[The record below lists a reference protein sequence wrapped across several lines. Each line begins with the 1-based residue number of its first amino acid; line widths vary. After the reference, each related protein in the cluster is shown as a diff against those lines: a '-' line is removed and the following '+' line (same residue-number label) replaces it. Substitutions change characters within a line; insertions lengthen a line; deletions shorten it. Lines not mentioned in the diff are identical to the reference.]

1 MKRYRHYLACLAAL
15 CAAAAGARA
24 AELQRVIATVK
35 PSVVAVGTYQKGR
48 NPPVV
53 FNGTG
58 FAIGDGL
65 SIITN
70 AHVVFDP
77 TAPPSRKL
85 GIITGSGREFEF
97 RAAKQVQL
105 DKDHDLAHL
114 RIGGTPLPPLVLAD
128 SDSAAEGQAFAFTGY
143 PLGMKLGMN
152 AVTHRAMLS
161 SVTPAMLPA
170 IDARSL
176 DRRGAA
182 QLSRQPFP
190 IFQLDGTAYP
200 GNSGSPLY
208 RPDDGSVIGI
218 VNMVWI
224 KERKEMSAVTTPSG
238 ISYAI
243 PSNYIRELVDA
254 YNAAQAQ
261 ERTDR

>member
-1 MKRYRHYLACLAAL
+1 MKPPLRHHALLAAL
-15 CAAAAGARA
+15 FALAACARA
-24 AELQRVIATVK
+24 AELARVIATVK

-48 NPPVV
+48 TPAVV
-53 FNGTG
+53 FTGTG
-58 FAIGDGL
+58 FAVGDGR

-77 TAPPSRKL
+77 SAPASRQL
-85 GIITGSGREFEF
+85 GIITGSGNLFEF
-97 RAAKQVQL
+97 RAAQQVQV
-105 DKDHDLAHL
+105 DKEHDIAHL
-114 RIGGTPLPPLVLAD
+114 RITGAPLPPLMLAD

-143 PLGMKLGMN
+143 PLGMRLGLN

-161 SVTPAMLPA
+161 SVTPALMPT

-176 DRRGAA
+176 DGRSAA
-182 QLSRQPFP
+182 QLSRKPFT

-218 VNMVWI
+218 LNMVWI
-224 KERKEMSAVTTPSG
+224 KERKEASAISTPSG

-243 PSNYIRELVDA
+243 PSNFIRELMDA
-254 YNAAQAQ
+254 YRAEHVQ
-261 ERTDR
+261 ERTDP